1 MTFLLKYLSVLLGEF
16 LHDGFLRGGA
26 LPHVPHLMVMLVML
40 VRTVVVRMLV
50 MLVMMVMVMMTVVRM
65 LVMMMVSSA
74 GEPSHMCLTSQ
85 SHGLFGLILRMFPA
99 YIITI

>member
-1 MTFLLKYLSVLLGEF
+1 MTFLLKYLSVLLGE
-16 LHDGFLRGGA
+16 LLQDRLLRRGA
-26 LPHVPHLMVMLVML
+26 FPHVPHLVVMFVMMMVV
-40 VRTVVVRMLV
+40 
-50 MLVMMVMVMMTVVRM
+50 LVMMVLM

-99 YIITI
+99 